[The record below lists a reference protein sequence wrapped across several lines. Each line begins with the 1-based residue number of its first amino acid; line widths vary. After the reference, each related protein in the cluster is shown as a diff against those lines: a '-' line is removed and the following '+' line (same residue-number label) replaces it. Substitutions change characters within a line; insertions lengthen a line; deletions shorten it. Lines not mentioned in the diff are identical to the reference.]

1 MIELRDI
8 ERTGLF
14 VGLSEQRRA
23 EALAAFK
30 TFEVGAGEELLVE
43 GENDRGMLV
52 VVDGELIVSLGGV
65 ELGRIG
71 RGETAGEMTLFG
83 SFDRRSATVSTAQAA
98 RLLLL
103 DDEGLKFLR
112 LKENPLARELETR
125 ALRTIARRLRDTDV
139 QIAENAAGEPV
150 EPRKQRG
157 LFARLATAL
166 GVSGDLPS
174 KAPPSPV
181 EVLKATPGF
190 MGRDED
196 TLKAISTKLELV
208 AVPVGEPIVEEGK
221 RGEDAFIVAEGKI
234 AVYCS
239 VSEARVERV
248 ATLGPGH
255 VFGHVALADSRGRT
269 ATCRALEPV
278 YLLRIPGAVYR
289 QYELDQTSEARTFRR
304 GMIDALSIQLR
315 LANEHI
321 LNIAGRR
328 KRRTT

>member
-1 MIELRDI
+1 MIEVRDI

-14 VGLSEQRRA
+14 VGLSEQRRS

-30 TFEVGAGEELLVE
+30 TFEVGPGEELLVE

-52 VVDGELIVSLGGV
+52 VVDGELAVSLGGV
-65 ELGRIG
+65 ELARIG

-83 SFDRRSATVSTAQAA
+83 SFDRRSATVSTVTSS

-112 LKENPLARELETR
+112 LQENPLARELETR

-139 QIAENAAGEPV
+139 RIAENAAGEPV

-157 LFARLATAL
+157 LFSRLATAL

-174 KAPPSPV
+174 KSPPQAL

-190 MGRDED
+190 MGRDEE
-196 TLKAISTKLELV
+196 TLRAIATKLDLV
-208 AVPVGEPIVEEGK
+208 AAPVGEPIVEEGK
-221 RGEDAFIVAEGKI
+221 RAEDAFIVAEGKV

-239 VSEARVERV
+239 VSGERAERV

-255 VFGHVALADSRGRT
+255 VIGHVALTDARVRT

-289 QYELDQTSEARTFRR
+289 QYELDQTPEARTFRR

-321 LNIAGRR
+321 LGMADRR
-328 KRRTT
+328 RR

>member
-14 VGLSEQRRA
+14 VGLSELRRA

-30 TFEVGAGEELLVE
+30 SFEVGPGEELLVE

-65 ELGRIG
+65 ELARIG

-83 SFDRRSATVSTAQAA
+83 SFDRRSATVSTANSS

-103 DDEGLKFLR
+103 DEEGMKFLR
-112 LKENPLARELETR
+112 LQDNPLARELETR
-125 ALRTIARRLRDTDV
+125 ALRTIARRLRDMDV
-139 QIAENAAGEPV
+139 RIAEKARGEPV

-157 LFARLATAL
+157 LFSRLATAL

-174 KAPPSPV
+174 KAPPQAL
-181 EVLKATPGF
+181 EVLKSTPGF
-190 MGRDED
+190 MGRDEEI
-196 TLKAISTKLELV
+196 LKALTAKLELV
-208 AVPVGEPIVEEGK
+208 AVPVGEPIVEEGA
-221 RGEDAFIVAEGKI
+221 RAEDAFIVAEGKV

-239 VSEARVERV
+239 VGEARVERV

-255 VFGHVALADSRGRT
+255 VFGHVALADTQGRT

-278 YLLRIPGAVYR
+278 YLLRIPGVVYR
-289 QYELDQTSEARTFRR
+289 KYELEQTPEARAFRR

-321 LNIAGRR
+321 LNMAGRR
-328 KRRTT
+328 R